1 MSRNVRVA
9 GSLHE
14 EGENIRLHR
23 FALFTACS
31 TAFLIFVGGLVTS
44 TQAGQSVPDWPTQY
58 GATGSLIFGTLF
70 LLTLRVFSM
79 VAREMKW
86 Q

>member
-14 EGENIRLHR
+14 EGENTGVHPV
-23 FALFTACS
+23 ALFTACS
-31 TAFLIFVGGLVTS
+31 TAFLNT
-44 TQAGQSVPDWPTQY
+44 PTWE
-58 GATGSLIFGTLF
+58 T
-70 LLTLRVFSM
+70 
-79 VAREMKW
+79 EW

>member
-14 EGENIRLHR
+14 EGANRVVHR

-31 TAFLIFVGGLVTS
+31 TAFLIFVGGLVTGNPRVD
-44 TQAGQSVPDWPTQY
+44 TDA
-58 GATGSLIFGTLF
+58 LILGPSF
-70 LLTLRVFSM
+70 LLVLRAFGM
-79 VAREMKW
+79 VHREVAW

>member
-14 EGENIRLHR
+14 EGENSGLHR

-31 TAFLIFVGGLVTS
+31 TAFLIF
-44 TQAGQSVPDWPTQY
+44 A
-58 GATGSLIFGTLF
+58 
-70 LLTLRVFSM
+70 FSM
-79 VAREMKW
+79 AAREAEW

>member
-14 EGENIRLHR
+14 GGENVGLYR

-44 TQAGQSVPDWPTQY
+44 NQAGFSIPD
-58 GATGSLIFGTLF
+58 S
-70 LLTLRVFSM
+70 SH
-79 VAREMKW
+79 REALW
-86 Q
+86 R

>member
-14 EGENIRLHR
+14 EGVNLDLRR

-31 TAFLIFVGGLVTS
+31 TAFH
-44 TQAGQSVPDWPTQY
+44 
-58 GATGSLIFGTLF
+58 
-70 LLTLRVFSM
+70 
-79 VAREMKW
+79 REASW

>member
-14 EGENIRLHR
+14 EGENIALHR

-44 TQAGQSVPDWPTQY
+44 HQAGLSV
-58 GATGSLIFGTLF
+58 LGTSF
-70 LLTLRVFSM
+70 LMLRAFST
-79 VAREMKW
+79 VARETEW

>member
-14 EGENIRLHR
+14 EGENVELLR
-23 FALFTACS
+23 FALFTGCS
-31 TAFLIFVGGLVTS
+31 TA
-44 TQAGQSVPDWPTQY
+44 
-58 GATGSLIFGTLF
+58 
-70 LLTLRVFSM
+70 LLTFP
-79 VAREMKW
+79 EKTW

>member
-14 EGENIRLHR
+14 EGEILGLR

-44 TQAGQSVPDWPTQY
+44 NHAGL
-58 GATGSLIFGTLF
+58 ATLHSS
-70 LLTLRVFSM
+70 R
-79 VAREMKW
+79 REASW
-86 Q
+86 R

>member
-14 EGENIRLHR
+14 EGETNGLHR

-31 TAFLIFVGGLVTS
+31 TASLIFVGLVTS
-44 TQAGQSVPDWPTQY
+44 NKEGL
-58 GATGSLIFGTLF
+58 SLLET
-70 LLTLRVFSM
+70 
-79 VAREMKW
+79 EW

>member
-1 MSRNVRVA
+1 MQRNVRVA

-14 EGENIRLHR
+14 EGENVETHR

-31 TAFLIFVGGLVTS
+31 TALLIS
-44 TQAGQSVPDWPTQY
+44 
-58 GATGSLIFGTLF
+58 
-70 LLTLRVFSM
+70 
-79 VAREMKW
+79 W

>member
-14 EGENIRLHR
+14 EGETNGLHR

-31 TAFLIFVGGLVTS
+31 AAFLIFVGGLVVTS
-44 TQAGQSVPDWPTQY
+44 NKEGLSSWET
-58 GATGSLIFGTLF
+58 
-70 LLTLRVFSM
+70 
-79 VAREMKW
+79 EW

>member
-14 EGENIRLHR
+14 EGENLGLHR

-31 TAFLIFVGGLVTS
+31 TAFLIFAGGL
-44 TQAGQSVPDWPTQY
+44 
-58 GATGSLIFGTLF
+58 L
-70 LLTLRVFSM
+70 LRVFTM
-79 VAREMKW
+79 VIRETAW

>member
-14 EGENIRLHR
+14 EGDNVGLHR

-31 TAFLIFVGGLVTS
+31 TAFLIFVGGLVVTS
-44 TQAGQSVPDWPTQY
+44 NKEGLSSWET
-58 GATGSLIFGTLF
+58 
-70 LLTLRVFSM
+70 
-79 VAREMKW
+79 EW

>member
-14 EGENIRLHR
+14 GGENLGLR

-31 TAFLIFVGGLVTS
+31 TASLIFVGGLVTS
-44 TQAGQSVPDWPTQY
+44 NPAGLSIPD
-58 GATGSLIFGTLF
+58 S
-70 LLTLRVFSM
+70 SH
-79 VAREMKW
+79 REALW
-86 Q
+86 R